1 MTNNQLEDFL
11 GEYNDLLSTASLE
24 HNGEFASMAS
34 PTLNKQETI
43 TFLFKEVATY
53 LDNPNSFKRLKNK
66 LSVWLMFSFRIV
78 YFFLN
83 LVVNSIRF
91 HVNSIPENCVYIRTW
106 LVPRSIKDG
115 KVRDDYF
122 SELIDDLK
130 KNRPVVVGL
139 HPLTFGKLLTTF
151 KRTNKEENYIVP
163 IGLLKI
169 KDIFSLLVEYVS
181 SAKIQLNQKYYYK
194 GKEISFLINKS
205 LKKDYYN
212 FRSFQAYIDLYI
224 ARKIKQYHPKS
235 VIYVFENQ
243 SWENAYLTTFK
254 GSKTETIGYQSSGFT
269 FRFLNFFPSKLD
281 AKNALF
287 PDKIFTVG
295 ELYSKL
301 LKKHGNYPIPI
312 KTFAALRFNYTHI
325 NGEYEI
331 KSTERKIFQRIL
343 YAFPVHYYQYS
354 RIIRDLID
362 VFGGSEIEVHLKFHP
377 LFNIQI
383 DKLGLPNNFVLWTS
397 NKDKSL
403 RELYDV
409 VLFNDNSFG
418 IESLIQGVKS
428 YEYNFGEL
436 YPEARFIDFNCYD
449 SLMQKDNLYT
459 LKEEL
464 LTFAF
469 KKKFDTKK
477 VRDYINNCYKP
488 YNNDLIKLI

>member
-1 MTNNQLEDFL
+1 MTNNELDSFL
-11 GEYNDLLSTASLE
+11 GEYNDLLSIASSE
-24 HNGEFASMAS
+24 HNGEFAAMAS

-43 TFLFKEVATY
+43 TFLFMEVVTY
-53 LDNPNSFKRLKNK
+53 LDNSNSFARRKSQW
-66 LSVWLMFSFRIV
+66 SVLLMFAVRIV

-91 HVNSIPENCVYIRTW
+91 HVNSIPENCVYVRTW

-122 SELIDDLK
+122 AELIDDLK
-130 KNRPVVVGL
+130 QKQPVVVGL

-151 KRTNKEENYIVP
+151 KRINKEENYIIP
-163 IGLLKI
+163 IGLLNI
-169 KDIFSLLVEYVS
+169 KDIFSLVVEYVS
-181 SAKIQLNQKYYYK
+181 SAKIQLNQKYYFK
-194 GKEISFLINKS
+194 GKEISFLINNS

-224 ARKIKQYHPKS
+224 ARKIKQYDPKYI
-235 VIYVFENQ
+235 IYVFENQ

-254 GSKTETIGYQSSGFT
+254 GSRTKTIGYQSSGFS
-269 FRFLNFFPSKLD
+269 FRFLNFFPGKLD
-281 AKNALF
+281 AKYALF

-295 ELYSKL
+295 DLYSKL
-301 LKKHGNYPIPI
+301 LKKHGNYPMPI
-312 KTFAALRFNYTHI
+312 KTFAALRFNYTVI

-331 KSTERKIFQRIL
+331 ESTESKIFQRIL

-354 RIIRDLID
+354 RIIQDLID
-362 VFGGSEIEVHLKFHP
+362 VFGDSEIEVHLKFHP

-383 DKLGLPNNFVLWTS
+383 NSLRLPNNFVLWAS
-397 NKDKSL
+397 NRDKSL
-403 RELYDV
+403 RELYDF

-428 YEYNFGEL
+428 YEYEFGEL
-436 YPEARFIDFNCYD
+436 YPESRFIDFNCYD
-449 SLMQKDNLYT
+449 SLMKKHDLYT

-464 LTFAF
+464 LTYAF
-469 KKKFDTKK
+469 EKKIDIKDVKN
-477 VRDYINNCYKP
+477 YINKCYKP
-488 YNNDLIKLI
+488 YSKDLIKLI